1 MVQKNLRELQAEF
14 NIHENEAKK
23 NKTHNRQVGVGD
35 YIRVDV
41 SRWQQFQV
49 SGCKKLFR
57 RVQQA

>member
-1 MVQKNLRELQAEF
+1 MVQKNLWELQAEF

-41 SRWQQFQV
+41 SRWQTI
-49 SGCKKLFR
+49 SGIW
-57 RVQQA
+57 V